1 MTPFAAVRLVAGREL
16 TTRLRS
22 RIFRILTAVM
32 VVVVVGLLLG
42 LKLIGN
48 IGGHSV
54 GFTPA
59 TAPLSQPFTSVATA
73 VGQSVTVSTVDQA
86 QGEQMVRD
94 GKLDALVT
102 GDPTAIQVVVRKDLN
117 PGLANAFQVLVRQ
130 VALNQQL
137 VKAGADPAA
146 VSSAVSNASY
156 SVDRLEPA
164 RPYQTERLVLG
175 ILVVILV
182 YISLMIY
189 GQQVAQGVVEE
200 KSSRV
205 VELLL
210 TTIRPWQLMLGK
222 VAGIGL
228 VGLIQLTVIATVGVV
243 TGLKTK
249 AVTFPS
255 SIAISAAGWA
265 VAWYLLGFLAYA
277 LVFAA
282 LGALVSRQEDV
293 AGVTTPALMVVVVPY
308 ILGISILPS
317 DPENHLMAIL
327 SYIPFFAP
335 TLMPMRIA
343 LGVAQPWEI
352 ALSVGLMLVLIVT
365 LVWLAGRIYSNAV
378 LRMGSRVQLR
388 DALRSAA

>member
-1 MTPFAAVRLVAGREL
+1 MTSFAAVRLVAAREL

-42 LKLIGN
+42 LRLIGN
-48 IGGHSV
+48 VGGHTV
-54 GFTPA
+54 GFTSG
-59 TAPLSQPFTSVATA
+59 TAALSQPFSSVATA

-102 GDPTAIQVVVRKDLN
+102 GDPTAVKVVVRKDLN
-117 PGLANAFQVLVRQ
+117 TGLANAFQVLVRQ
-130 VALNQQL
+130 IALNQQL

-146 VSSAVSNASY
+146 VSSAVNSASY

-210 TTIRPWQLMLGK
+210 TTIRPWQLMVGK
-222 VAGIGL
+222 VVGIGL
-228 VGLIQLTVIATVGVV
+228 VGLLQLAIVAVVGVV
-243 TGLKTK
+243 TGVTTK
-249 AVTFPS
+249 AVTFPT
-255 SIAISAAGWA
+255 SIAVSAAGWA
-265 VAWYLLGFLAYA
+265 VAWYLLGFAAYA
-277 LVFAA
+277 LAFAA

-308 ILGISILPS
+308 ILGVSILPA
-317 DPENHLMAIL
+317 DPENHLMAVL
-327 SYIPFFAP
+327 SYIPLFAP

-352 ALSVGLMLVLIVT
+352 ALSVGLMLVMIVA
-365 LVWLAGRIYSNAV
+365 LVWLAGRIYTNAV
-378 LRMGSRVQLR
+378 LRMGIRVQLK